1 MFLITLTIRRRDSME
16 KSEGSEQGSE
26 ASLEEQVISL
36 SEQLQD
42 ERAEKDRQVALAAEY
57 LDTAKRVQADFENFK
72 RRTKREREELVKSAN
87 HQLLGEL
94 LMVFDD
100 LERALT
106 AKCSDQE
113 MRDGVKKIRDNM
125 AALLRE
131 FGLTEIPSDGMFD
144 PSVHEAFA
152 VGEGEDGRILEVYQ
166 TGYFLGD
173 KVLRCAKVK
182 VGKGTGEN
190 NG

>member
-1 MFLITLTIRRRDSME
+1 ME

-36 SEQLQD
+36 SEQLQS

-182 VGKGTGEN
+182 VGKSTGEN

>member
-1 MFLITLTIRRRDSME
+1 ME
-16 KSEGSEQGSE
+16 RSEGSEQGSE
-26 ASLEEQVISL
+26 AASIEEQISLL
-36 SEQLQD
+36 SEQLRY
-42 ERAEKDRQVALAAEY
+42 ERTEKDRQTALATEY

-72 RRTKREREELVKSAN
+72 RRTQREREDLFKSAN

-94 LMVFDD
+94 LVVFDD
-100 LERALT
+100 LERALS

-113 MRDGVKKIRDNM
+113 LQDGVKKIRDNM

-131 FGLTEIPSDGMFD
+131 HGLKEIPSDDMFD
-144 PSVHEAFA
+144 PSVHEALA
-152 VGEGEDGRILEVYQ
+152 VGEGEDGRILEVFQ
-166 TGYFLGD
+166 KGYYLGD

-182 VGKGTGEN
+182 VGKSTGEN